1 MHDTNYIFLEGVR
14 LQKQIEALQ
23 IKFSFQEETLKELND
38 VISDQGKELLQ
49 LKSEIRDI
57 QLELRNERQ
66 DLKTLDKASIE
77 NELPPHY

>member
-1 MHDTNYIFLEGVR
+1 MEGVR
-14 LQKQIEALQ
+14 LQKKIEELQ
-23 IKFSFQEETLKELND
+23 IKFSFQEEILKELND

-49 LKSEIRDI
+49 LKSEIRNI
-57 QLELRNERQ
+57 QLELQNERQ

>member
-1 MHDTNYIFLEGVR
+1 M
-14 LQKQIEALQ
+14 QKQIEELQ

-49 LKSEIRDI
+49 LKSEIRNI
-57 QLELRNERQ
+57 QLELQNERQ
-66 DLKTLDKASIE
+66 VLKTLDQASIE

>member
-1 MHDTNYIFLEGVR
+1 M
-14 LQKQIEALQ
+14 QKQIEELQ
-23 IKFSFQEETLKELND
+23 IKFSFQEEILKELND

-49 LKSEIRDI
+49 LKSEIRNI
-57 QLELRNERQ
+57 QLELQNERQ